1 MDKNISYRKAKNHV
15 FKGLVIFL
23 SGIIV
28 LPLFPILYYVFK
40 QGISSINWTFLT
52 NIPKPVGEAGG
63 GIENAIIGSFIIIFF
78 AALMA
83 VPFAILIAV
92 YLNESRDT
100 KLSYWTRISM
110 DVLQGIPSIVLG
122 IIAYLWIV
130 KPAGDFSAISGSFA
144 LALIMLPTVVKSVE
158 ETLKLIPHT
167 LKEASL
173 SLGVTYNKTIRKII
187 IPSAMSGIIS
197 GTMLGISRVAGET
210 APLLFTA
217 FGNPFMS
224 TKLNKPMMSIPLI
237 IFNYATSPYDDWH
250 NLAWGASF
258 VLIAFL
264 LILNITSKIIE
275 KRWKVEF

>member
-1 MDKNISYRKAKNHV
+1 MENNIKFRKSKNIF

-28 LPLFPILYYVFK
+28 LPLFPILYYVFV
-40 QGISSINWTFLT
+40 QGASSINWAFLT
-52 NIPKPVGEAGG
+52 HIPHPVGEAGG
-63 GIENAIIGSFIIIFF
+63 GIENALIGTIIIIFF
-78 AALMA
+78 AALIA

-92 YLNESRDT
+92 YLNESKNT
-100 KLSYWTRISM
+100 KLSYWTRVCI

-130 KPAGDFSAISGSFA
+130 KPSGNFSAISGSFA
-144 LALIMLPTVVKSVE
+144 LALIMLPTVIKSVE
-158 ETLKLIPHT
+158 ETLKLIPNT

-173 SLGVTYNKTIRKII
+173 SLGVTYNKTIRSVI

-197 GTMLGISRVAGET
+197 GAMLGISRIAGET
-210 APLLFTA
+210 APLLFTS

-224 TKLNKPMMSIPLI
+224 TSIGKPMSSIPLI
-237 IFNYATSPYDDWH
+237 IFNYATSPYTDWH
-250 NLAWGASF
+250 KLAWGASF